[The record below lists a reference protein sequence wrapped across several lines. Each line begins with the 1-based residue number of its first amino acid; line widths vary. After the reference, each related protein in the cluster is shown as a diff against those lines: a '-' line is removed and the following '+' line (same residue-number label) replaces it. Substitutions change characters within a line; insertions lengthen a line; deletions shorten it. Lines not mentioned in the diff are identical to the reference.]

1 MKKISKLIYFLSVM
15 VKESVF
21 LVLIFPVVMFYVYW
35 LMSLYSNEVFEFG
48 FFITSDFAVGV
59 SAIISFVVL
68 TIKVGLQDRTD
79 NKKSSLIISE
89 DKESPESDKSWI
101 DEGCFTVEMYMTEEQ
116 IGRLVKHYMKKTNG
130 MPLRIFFPEFD
141 RDGLNENTMNS
152 SEGGVLK
159 RIDENRELL
168 ELLYKD
174 ASDFIYEHP
183 WVIEWFKSQD
193 RFLFQLAEKT
203 TTKEFNSIR
212 VRPFPI
218 DCKK

>member
-1 MKKISKLIYFLSVM
+1 M
-15 VKESVF
+15 VKGSVF

-35 LMSLYSNEVFEFG
+35 LISLYSNEVFEFG
-48 FFITSDFAVGV
+48 FFITSDLAVGV
-59 SAIISFVVL
+59 SVVISLAASIV
-68 TIKVGLQDRTD
+68 KVELQDRND

-116 IGRLVKHYMKKTNG
+116 IGRLVKDYMKKTNG
-130 MPLRIFFPEFD
+130 MPLRIFFSEFD
-141 RDGLNENTMNS
+141 RDGLNEKTMNS

-174 ASDFIYEHP
+174 ASDFIYDHP
-183 WVIEWFKSQD
+183 WVVEWFKSQD
-193 RFLFQLAEKT
+193 RFLLQLAEKI
-203 TTKEFNSIR
+203 TTKKFDFIR

-218 DCKK
+218 DKDLKRNSVAD

>member
-1 MKKISKLIYFLSVM
+1 M
-15 VKESVF
+15 
-21 LVLIFPVVMFYVYW
+21 LIFPVVIFYVYW
-35 LMSLYSNEVFEFG
+35 LISLYSNEVFEFG
-48 FFITSDFAVGV
+48 FFITSDLAVGV
-59 SAIISFVVL
+59 SVVISLAASIV
-68 TIKVGLQDRTD
+68 KVGLQDKTD

-101 DEGCFTVEMYMTEEQ
+101 DEGCLTVEMYMTDEQ
-116 IGRLVKHYMKKTNG
+116 IGRLVKNYMKKKNG

-152 SEGGVLK
+152 SEGGILK

-174 ASDFIYEHP
+174 AHDFIDNHP

-218 DCKK
+218 DKDLKKK

>member
-1 MKKISKLIYFLSVM
+1 MFIYFLSVM
-15 VKESVF
+15 VKGSVF

-35 LMSLYSNEVFEFG
+35 LISLYSNEVFEFG
-48 FFITSDFAVGV
+48 FFITSDLAVGV
-59 SAIISFVVL
+59 SVVISL
-68 TIKVGLQDRTD
+68 AASIIKVELQDRTD

-89 DKESPESDKSWI
+89 DKESPEGDKSWI

-116 IGRLVKHYMKKTNG
+116 IGRLVKNYMKKTNG

-141 RDGLNENTMNS
+141 RDGLNEKNVNS

-174 ASDFIYEHP
+174 ASDFIDDHP

-193 RFLFQLAEKT
+193 RFLLQLAEKI
-203 TTKEFNSIR
+203 TTKEFDFVR

-218 DCKK
+218 DCKKMTNE

>member
-1 MKKISKLIYFLSVM
+1 MEKISKLIYFLSVM

-89 DKESPESDKSWI
+89 DKESPESDKSWKSWV
-101 DEGCFTVEMYMTEEQ
+101 DEESFTVEMYMTEEQ
-116 IGRLVKHYMKKTNG
+116 IGRLVKNYMKKTNG

-141 RDGLNENTMNS
+141 RDGLNERM
-152 SEGGVLK
+152 
-159 RIDENRELL
+159 RE
-168 ELLYKD
+168 E
-174 ASDFIYEHP
+174 
-183 WVIEWFKSQD
+183 
-193 RFLFQLAEKT
+193 
-203 TTKEFNSIR
+203 
-212 VRPFPI
+212 
-218 DCKK
+218 